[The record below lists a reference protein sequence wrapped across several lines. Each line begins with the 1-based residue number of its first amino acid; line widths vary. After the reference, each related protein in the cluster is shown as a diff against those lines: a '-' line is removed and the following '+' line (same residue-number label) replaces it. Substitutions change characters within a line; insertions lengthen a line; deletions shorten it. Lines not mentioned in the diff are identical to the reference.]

1 MNTYYISL
9 ILICAMIYIIWQDP
23 NVPEYIN
30 LRLKLLHINFIRW
43 NMARNMKRQ
52 LDRESKKMQKE
63 MAEWLKEKNGKDK
76 M

>member
-1 MNTYYISL
+1 
-9 ILICAMIYIIWQDP
+9 MIYILWQDP

-30 LRLKLLHINFIRW
+30 LRLKLLRIDIIRW

-63 MAEWLKEKNGKDK
+63 MIEWLKQNGKDQ

>member
-9 ILICAMIYIIWQDP
+9 VLLCALVYILWQDP
-23 NVPEYIN
+23 NVSEYIN
-30 LRLKLLHINFIRW
+30 LRLKLLRIDFIRW

-52 LDRESKKMQKE
+52 LDKESKKMQKE
-63 MAEWLKEKNGKDK
+63 MQKWLKENGKDK

>member
-9 ILICAMIYIIWQDP
+9 ILLCAVVYILWQDP
-23 NVPEYIN
+23 NVSEYIN
-30 LRLKLLHINFIRW
+30 LRLKLLRIDFIRW

-52 LDRESKKMQKE
+52 LDKESKKMQKE
-63 MAEWLKEKNGKDK
+63 MLEWLKENGKDK

>member
-9 ILICAMIYIIWQDP
+9 IVLCAAIYIIWQDP

-30 LRLKLLHINFIRW
+30 LRIKLLHINFIRW
-43 NMARNMKRQ
+43 RMAKNMKRQ
-52 LDRESKKMQKE
+52 LDKEAKKMQKE
-63 MAEWLKEKNGKDK
+63 MAEWLKEKNGKDQ

>member
-9 ILICAMIYIIWQDP
+9 VLVCAVVYILWQDP

-30 LRLKLLHINFIRW
+30 LRLKLLRIDFIRW

-52 LDRESKKMQKE
+52 LDKESKKIQKE
-63 MAEWLKEKNGKDK
+63 MLEWLKENGKDK

>member
-9 ILICAMIYIIWQDP
+9 VLLCAVVYILWQDP

-30 LRLKLLHINFIRW
+30 LRLKLLRIDFIRW

-52 LDRESKKMQKE
+52 LDKESKKIQKE
-63 MAEWLKEKNGKDK
+63 MLEWLKENGKDK

>member
-9 ILICAMIYIIWQDP
+9 IVLCATIYIIWQDP

-30 LRLKLLHINFIRW
+30 LRIKLLHINFIRW
-43 NMARNMKRQ
+43 RMAKNMKRQ
-52 LDRESKKMQKE
+52 LDKEAKKMQKE
-63 MAEWLKEKNGKDK
+63 MAEWLKEKNGKDQ

>member
-9 ILICAMIYIIWQDP
+9 VLICALVYIIWQDP

-30 LRLKLLHINFIRW
+30 LRLKLLRIDFIRW

-52 LDRESKKMQKE
+52 LDKESKKMQKE
-63 MAEWLKEKNGKDK
+63 MMEWLKKNGKDQ

>member
-30 LRLKLLHINFIRW
+30 LRLKLMRINFIRW

-52 LDRESKKMQKE
+52 LDKESKKMQKE
-63 MAEWLKEKNGKDK
+63 MMEWLKQNGKDQ

>member
-9 ILICAMIYIIWQDP
+9 VLVCAVVYILWQDP
-23 NVPEYIN
+23 NVAEYIN
-30 LRLKLLHINFIRW
+30 LRLKLLRIDFIRW

-52 LDRESKKMQKE
+52 LDKESKKIQKE
-63 MAEWLKEKNGKDK
+63 MLEWLKENGKDK

>member
-9 ILICAMIYIIWQDP
+9 IVLCATIYIIWQDP

-30 LRLKLLHINFIRW
+30 LRIKLLHIDFIRW
-43 NMARNMKRQ
+43 RMARKMRKELKSDMKT
-52 LDRESKKMQKE
+52 LEKWIKE
-63 MAEWLKEKNGKDK
+63 NGKDK

>member
-9 ILICAMIYIIWQDP
+9 VLVCTIVYILWQDP

-30 LRLKLLHINFIRW
+30 LRLKLLRIDFIRW

-52 LDRESKKMQKE
+52 LDKESKKIQKE
-63 MAEWLKEKNGKDK
+63 MLDWLKENGKDK

>member
-9 ILICAMIYIIWQDP
+9 VLVCAVVYILWQDP

-30 LRLKLLHINFIRW
+30 LRLKLLRIDFIRW

-63 MAEWLKEKNGKDK
+63 MAEWLKENGKDQ

>member
-9 ILICAMIYIIWQDP
+9 ILLCALIYIVWQDP

-30 LRLKLLHINFIRW
+30 LRIKLLHISFIRW
-43 NMARNMKRQ
+43 RMAKNMKRE

-63 MAEWLKEKNGKDK
+63 MAKWLKENGKDK

>member
-9 ILICAMIYIIWQDP
+9 ILLCAVVYILWQDP

-30 LRLKLLHINFIRW
+30 LRLKLLRIDFIRW

-52 LDRESKKMQKE
+52 LDKESKKIQKE
-63 MAEWLKEKNGKDK
+63 MLEWLKENGKDK

>member
-9 ILICAMIYIIWQDP
+9 ILICALVYIIWQDP

-30 LRLKLLHINFIRW
+30 LRIKLMHINFIRW

-52 LDRESKKMQKE
+52 LDREAKKMQKE
-63 MAEWLKEKNGKDK
+63 MAEWLKEKNGTDK

>member
-9 ILICAMIYIIWQDP
+9 VLLCAVVYILWQDP

-30 LRLKLLHINFIRW
+30 LRLKLLRIDFIRW

-52 LDRESKKMQKE
+52 LDKESKKMQKE
-63 MAEWLKEKNGKDK
+63 MLEWLKENGKDK

>member
-9 ILICAMIYIIWQDP
+9 IVLCATIYIIWQDP

-30 LRLKLLHINFIRW
+30 LRIKLLHINFIRW
-43 NMARNMKRQ
+43 RMAKNMKRE
-52 LDRESKKMQKE
+52 LDREAKKMQKE
-63 MAEWLKEKNGKDK
+63 MAAWLKEKNGKDK

>member
-9 ILICAMIYIIWQDP
+9 ILICALIYIVWQDP

-30 LRLKLLHINFIRW
+30 LRIKLFHINFIRW
-43 NMARNMKRQ
+43 RMARNMKRE
-52 LDRESKKMQKE
+52 LDREAKKMQKE

>member
-9 ILICAMIYIIWQDP
+9 ILICALIYILWQDP

-30 LRLKLLHINFIRW
+30 LRIKLLHVNFIRW
-43 NMARNMKRQ
+43 RMARKMRKELLDDMKT
-52 LDRESKKMQKE
+52 LEKWVKE
-63 MAEWLKEKNGKDK
+63 NGKDK

>member
-9 ILICAMIYIIWQDP
+9 ILLCAVVYILWQDP

-30 LRLKLLHINFIRW
+30 LRLKLLRIDFIRW

-52 LDRESKKMQKE
+52 LDKESKKMQKE
-63 MAEWLKEKNGKDK
+63 MLEWLKENGKDK

>member
-9 ILICAMIYIIWQDP
+9 ILVCAVVYILWQDP
-23 NVPEYIN
+23 NVAEYIN
-30 LRLKLLHINFIRW
+30 LRLKLLRIDFIRW

-52 LDRESKKMQKE
+52 LDKESKKIQKE
-63 MAEWLKEKNGKDK
+63 MLEWLKENGKDK

>member
-9 ILICAMIYIIWQDP
+9 ILVCVLVYVLWQDP

-30 LRLKLLHINFIRW
+30 LRLKLLRIDFIRW

-52 LDRESKKMQKE
+52 LDKESKKIQKE
-63 MAEWLKEKNGKDK
+63 MLEWLKENGKDK

>member
-1 MNTYYISL
+1 
-9 ILICAMIYIIWQDP
+9 MIYILWQDP

-30 LRLKLLHINFIRW
+30 LRLKLLRIDIIRW

-52 LDRESKKMQKE
+52 LNRESKKMQKE
-63 MAEWLKEKNGKDK
+63 MMEWLKQNGKDQ